1 MQKNLI
7 RFLFYVMTLV
17 SVLMLLFTYRYM
29 HSVKV
34 APVVTIEGLNG
45 SYVVNGKLCN
55 GIVELSLGKYIISGE
70 SLIRL
75 YGNRVKVVKIPRFEV
90 EVLWEK

>member
-1 MQKNLI
+1 
-7 RFLFYVMTLV
+7 
-17 SVLMLLFTYRYM
+17 M